1 MIKRF
6 LPWIIGGAYFLCPYD
21 VLPDFIFGPGWLDD
35 LAVLG
40 LMWWWNGK
48 RKKAGSGSLGGGGR
62 RTRHVPNGTE
72 DSPYDVLGVSQGA
85 SPEQIRSAYKRLVAQ
100 YHPDKVQYLGPE
112 FQKLAHEKFVAVQ
125 EAYEKLKT

>member
-48 RKKAGSGSLGGGGR
+48 RKKAGSGSPGGGGR
-62 RTRHVPNGTE
+62 RFRSAPNGTE
-72 DSPYDVLGVSQGA
+72 ESPYDVLGVSQGA
-85 SPEQIRSAYKRLVAQ
+85 SREEIKSAYKRLVAQ
-100 YHPDKVQYLGPE
+100 YHPDKVQHLGPE

>member
-6 LPWIIGGAYFLCPYD
+6 LPWIIGGAYLLCPYD
-21 VLPDFIFGPGWLDD
+21 ILPDFIFGPGWLDD

-48 RKKAGSGSLGGGGR
+48 RKKAGAGASGGGGR
-62 RTRHVPNGTE
+62 RPRHAQNGTE
-72 DSPYDVLGVSQGA
+72 ESPYEVLGVSQGA
-85 SPEQIRSAYKRLVAQ
+85 SPEEIRSAYKRLVAQ
-100 YHPDKVQYLGPE
+100 YHPDKVQHLGPE

-125 EAYEKLKT
+125 GAYEKLKT

>member
-40 LMWWWNGK
+40 LIWWWNGK
-48 RKKAGSGSLGGGGR
+48 RKKAGSGSPGGGGR
-62 RTRHVPNGTE
+62 RPRHAPNRTE
-72 DSPYDVLGVSQGA
+72 ESPYDVLGVSQGA
-85 SPEQIRSAYKRLVAQ
+85 SREEIRSAYKRLVAQ
-100 YHPDKVQYLGPE
+100 YHPDKVQHLGPE